1 MSMMSEHFTEEDQRG
16 YTKENEE
23 IATQKNEPTHVFT
36 PQYITPESQP
46 KIESQP
52 LQRIGRI
59 IQIPEYSEEQ
69 LHMQEAIREDQHH
82 LLKKR
87 EKMKVQLIG
96 AMIMT
101 SIFTLFNITLLFE
114 LSNLGFILGADIRR
128 FSGFEILMLCVIYA
142 IFIILGILAFVYL
155 SASLMKINKIRVM
168 SISTFEKSL
177 KVGLFL
183 SALVTS
189 GFFFLAAFW
198 LMTSLSG
205 YWLFFLFQA
214 GLSLVSYGVIT
225 MLLSH
230 AEYVEKVAVQNKI
243 KYDDKPI
250 AEIVYYQPI
259 SYREEIHYNN

>member
-1 MSMMSEHFTEEDQRG
+1 MMNEHFTDEGQRE
-16 YTKENEE
+16 YKRENEE
-23 IATQKNEPTHVFT
+23 ITIQNSEPTHVFT
-36 PQYITPESQP
+36 PQYITPDQQSETEVQTV
-46 KIESQP
+46 
-52 LQRIGRI
+52 QRIGRI
-59 IQIPEYSEEQ
+59 IQVPEYSEEQ
-69 LHMQEAIREDQHH
+69 LHMQEAIRQDQYH

-87 EKMKVQLIG
+87 EKMKIQLIG
-96 AMIMT
+96 AMIMM

-114 LSNLGFILGADIRR
+114 LTNLGFIHGADIRR
-128 FSGFEILMLCVIYA
+128 FSGFEMLILCVIYTL
-142 IFIILGILAFVYL
+142 FIILGIIAFIYL

-205 YWLFFLFQA
+205 YWLFFLFQTV
-214 GLSLVSYGVIT
+214 LSLIAYGIIT
-225 MLLSH
+225 MLLNH
-230 AEYVEKVAVQNKI
+230 AEYVESVVVQNKI
-243 KYDDKPI
+243 KHDDKPN
-250 AEIVYYQPI
+250 AEIAYYQPI